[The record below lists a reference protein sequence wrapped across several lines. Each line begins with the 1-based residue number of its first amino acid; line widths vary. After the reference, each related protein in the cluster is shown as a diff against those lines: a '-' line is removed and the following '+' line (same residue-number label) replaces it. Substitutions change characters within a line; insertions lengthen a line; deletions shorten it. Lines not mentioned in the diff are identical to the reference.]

1 MIFREKFKGSLSLL
15 QTQIKKITN
24 SMKANISAGT
34 QSVFW
39 RSPKTLGVLLLMS
52 VVISGGIFYFS
63 TTTSAVSV
71 IVNGQ
76 NIGYAADMDEAT
88 ALVNEILEEQGE
100 IAGTTALTS
109 DTIEYSKVRIKNGTQ
124 PLAYISKYALLG
136 IITPY
141 IEGYGLEINDKM
153 VAVLAN
159 QDKVDKLL
167 AKYKE
172 YYTKPSDNN
181 SVESVELIEEIA
193 TIPMDVHPTQVISV
207 DEAFEILLNGDITET
222 EYIVQP
228 NDSWWLIARNH
239 NMLIEDVLAGNP
251 GLTEDSIIKPD
262 EVLKIVRA
270 EPYLNV
276 RSTGTKVVKEVIP
289 FNVATQIDTK
299 LAYGQRVVKQNG
311 KDGEKTVTY
320 NYVEQNGKTVEK
332 EVVKE
337 DIITEPVNQVVARGP
352 NPPAAVTVG
361 TSRGS
366 GNVSGL
372 SWPLSGQ
379 ITSYY
384 GYRWSS
390 FHTGIDINGVTGQ
403 PMVAAQ
409 TGVVASAGWAG
420 NYGYSIIID
429 HGNGVATRY
438 AHSSK
443 LLVKVGDN
451 VDKGQTI
458 ALVGSTGRSTGAH
471 LHFEVLINGSHVNPL
486 NYL

>member
-1 MIFREKFKGSLSLL
+1 MIYREKLKDYLSLF
-15 QTQIKKITN
+15 QTQMKKITN
-24 SMKANISAGT
+24 SLKTKISSGAQGI
-34 QSVFW
+34 SW
-39 RSPKTLGVLLLMS
+39 KSPKTVGLLVLMTIVVTSGV
-52 VVISGGIFYFS
+52 FYFS
-63 TTTSAVSV
+63 TTTSAVSI

-76 NIGYAADMDEAT
+76 EIGYASDMNQAT
-88 ALVNEILEEQGE
+88 DLVNEILEEQGE

-109 DTIEYSKVRIKNGTQ
+109 DTIEYNKVRIKKKEN
-124 PLAYISKYALLG
+124 LAFISKDDLLG
-136 IITPY
+136 NITPY
-141 IEGYGLEINDKM
+141 IEGYGLKINDKM

-159 QDKVDKLL
+159 EDEVNKLL
-167 AKYKE
+167 AKYKDH
-172 YYTKPSDNN
+172 YTKPSEDN
-181 SVESVELIEEIA
+181 SVESVEIIEEIA
-193 TIPMDVHPTQVISV
+193 AVPTEVHPTQVTSV
-207 DEAFEILLNGDITET
+207 DEALEMLLNGDITET

-262 EVLKIVRA
+262 EVLKIVRS
-270 EPYLNV
+270 EPYLTV
-276 RSTGTKVVKEVIP
+276 LSKGTKVVKEVIP
-289 FNVATQIDTK
+289 FNVATQVDSS
-299 LAYGQRVVKQNG
+299 LAYGQRVVRQDG
-311 KDGEKTVTY
+311 KDGEKIVTY

-337 DIITEPVNQVVARGP
+337 DIITEPVRQLVARGP

-372 SWPLSGQ
+372 TWPLSGQ

-384 GYRWSS
+384 GYRWGS

-403 PMVAAQ
+403 PEVAAQ
-409 TGVVASAGWAG
+409 AGIVASAGWAG
-420 NYGYSIIID
+420 NYGYSVLID

-438 AHSSK
+438 AHASK
-443 LLVKVGDN
+443 LLVKAGDN
-451 VDKGQTI
+451 VEKGQTI
-458 ALVGSTGRSTGAH
+458 SLVGSTGRSTGAH

>member
-1 MIFREKFKGSLSLL
+1 MIYREKLKESLSLF
-15 QTQIKKITN
+15 QTQIKKVT
-24 SMKANISAGT
+24 NISIA
-34 QSVFW
+34 W
-39 RSPKTLGVLLLMS
+39 KSPKIIGLLFLMLM
-52 VVISGGIFYFS
+52 VISSGIFYFS
-63 TTTSAVSV
+63 TTTAVVNV

-76 NIGYAADMDEAT
+76 TIGYAADMDKAT

-100 IAGTTALTS
+100 IAGTKALTS
-109 DTIEYSKVRIKNGTQ
+109 DTIEYSNVRIKNNKQT
-124 PLAYISKYALLG
+124 LAYISKNDLLE

-141 IEGYGLEINDKM
+141 IEGYGLQINGKM

-159 QDKVDKLL
+159 EDEINELL
-167 AKYKE
+167 AKYKDH
-172 YYTKPSDNN
+172 YTKPSDNN
-181 SVESVELIEEIA
+181 TVESVELIEEIA
-193 TIPMDVHPTQVISV
+193 AIPTEVAPTEITTV
-207 DEAFEILLNGDITET
+207 DKAFEMLLNGDITET

-239 NMLIEDVLAGNP
+239 DMLIDDVLAGNP

-276 RSTGTKVVKEVIP
+276 LSKGTKVVKEVIP
-289 FNVATQIDTK
+289 FNVATEVDSK
-299 LAYGQRVVKQNG
+299 LAYGQRVVRQNG

-337 DIITEPVNQVVARGP
+337 DIITEPVRQVVARGP

-372 SWPLSGQ
+372 TWPLSGQ

-409 TGVVASAGWAG
+409 AGKVASAGWSG
-420 NYGYSIIID
+420 NYGYAILID

-443 LLVKVGDN
+443 LLVKAGDQ
-451 VDKGQTI
+451 VSKGQTI

>member
-1 MIFREKFKGSLSLL
+1 MIYGEKFKESLSLL
-15 QTQIKKITN
+15 KAQIKKLTN
-24 SMKANISAGT
+24 SLKAKISVGAFMK
-34 QSVFW
+34 
-39 RSPKTLGVLLLMS
+39 SPKTMGLLFLML

-63 TTTSAVSV
+63 TTTVAVSV

-109 DTIEYSKVRIKNGTQ
+109 DTIEYNQVRIKNDKQ

-141 IEGYGLEINDKM
+141 IEGYSLKIEDKT

-159 QDKVDKLL
+159 EDKVNELL
-167 AKYKE
+167 AKYKDH
-172 YYTKPSDNN
+172 YTKPSDDN

-193 TIPMDVHPTQVISV
+193 AIPKEVHPNQVKSV
-207 DEAFEILLNGDITET
+207 DEAFEILLNGEITET
-222 EYIVQP
+222 EYTVQP

-239 NMLIEDVLAGNP
+239 NMLIDEILAGNP

-262 EVLKIVRA
+262 EVIKIVRA

-276 RSTGTKVVKEVIP
+276 LSKGTKVVKEVIP
-289 FNVATQIDTK
+289 FNVATQVDTK
-299 LAYGQRVVKQNG
+299 LAYGQRVVRQDG

-320 NYVEQNGKTVEK
+320 NYVEQNGKTLEK

-337 DIITEPVNQVVARGP
+337 DVLTKPVNQIVARGP

-366 GNVSGL
+366 GSVSGL

-384 GYRWSS
+384 GYRWGS

-403 PMVAAQ
+403 PMVAAKSG
-409 TGVVASAGWAG
+409 TVASAGWAG
-420 NYGYSIIID
+420 NYGYSILID

-438 AHSSK
+438 AHASK
-443 LLVKVGDN
+443 LMVKAGDN
-451 VDKGQTI
+451 VSKGQTI

-471 LHFEVLINGSHVNPL
+471 LHFEVLINGSHFNPL